1 MAPTEFDNL
10 PFHRSFIRRISLKPN
25 DALTC
30 EIIAGPF
37 ESASS
42 LTGEVCR
49 TYEVDFQRLGAFK
62 FNVDANPWLEI
73 ISNRCLTSSEFLDG
87 HNKNGRL
94 SEEPVFHYQLILDEG
109 TVDILAAGFSHSVLE
124 EIPFVRKPTTKI
136 PPRA

>member
-1 MAPTEFDNL
+1 MKMAPRDFDNL

-30 EIIAGPF
+30 EIVAGPF
-37 ESASS
+37 ESESS

-49 TYEVDFQRLGAFK
+49 TYEVEFQRLGAFK

-87 HNKNGRL
+87 HSKNGRL
-94 SEEPVFHYQLILDEG
+94 SDEPVFHYQLILDEG
-109 TVDILAAGFSHSVLE
+109 RVV
-124 EIPFVRKPTTKI
+124 
-136 PPRA
+136 